1 MGKPQMG
8 EPRMNADK
16 RGSSLDVAY
25 VAYAAYKNLCESP
38 PICGSRVPSKR
49 NLPPGF
55 VSAANKVY

>member
-1 MGKPQMG
+1 
-8 EPRMNADK
+8 MNTDK